1 MNPYDLIRRPVVSE
15 KNTMLMESGQY
26 TFEVVPQATK
36 QQIKDAVEQ
45 VFNVRVVA
53 VNTVNVAPRQKFK
66 RVRTR
71 QGARR
76 VEGRTAGR
84 KKAIVKLAPGQ
95 RIEIF
100 EGL

>member
-1 MNPYDLIRRPVVSE
+1 
-15 KNTMLMESGQY
+15 MLMESGQY
-26 TFEVVPQATK
+26 TFEVMPNATK
-36 QQIKDAVEQ
+36 QQVKQAVEQ
-45 VFNVRVVA
+45 IFNVQVVA
-53 VNTVNVAPRQKFK
+53 VNTINVSSRESNK

-76 VEGRTAGR
+76 IEGRTAGW